1 MQEMLRWGRT
11 LASLLIVVGVL
22 TSAWATCVEG
32 ARSTLPQQMA
42 CCKAGHDRCP
52 MRASAADCCKK
63 SGPQGESQATIV
75 KATSITA
82 PVSVPLS
89 WEIVPALSL
98 AAAAQPH
105 VSYHAPP
112 PDLLYTPPA
121 YIAFSSLLI

>member
-1 MQEMLRWGRT
+1 MQEMLRWGRA
-11 LASLLIVVGVL
+11 LASLLVVVGVL
-22 TSAWATCVEG
+22 ASTWATCVEG
-32 ARSTLPQQMA
+32 ATSTATQQMA

-52 MRASAADCCKK
+52 MRASAADCCKT
-63 SGPQGESQATIV
+63 SGPKVESRGTIV
-75 KATSITA
+75 KAASISA